1 MIPDLVERH
10 LRERYH
16 GFEHHVHRSASTA
29 QELASAERLSG
40 HRVAKVVVLD
50 IGGELAMAVVAATDR
65 VNLAPLEEATGTEAA
80 LAPEA
85 TFAPR
90 FSPCEVGAEPPL
102 AIFGV
107 PIFVDDKLLRE
118 QRIAM
123 PAGTH
128 EDAVLVDTH
137 EWLWQ
142 EHAQPIVNLG
152 RRSPRDLS

>member
-1 MIPDLVERH
+1 MIPNVVERH
-10 LRERYH
+10 LRERYQV
-16 GFEHHVHRSASTA
+16 FEHHVHRAAVTA
-29 QELASAERLSG
+29 QDLASAERLSG
-40 HRVAKVVVLD
+40 HRVAKVVILD

-65 VNLAPLEEATGTEAA
+65 VNLAPLEEATGTEAQ
-80 LAPEA
+80 LASEA
-85 TFAPR
+85 TFASR
-90 FSPCEVGAEPPL
+90 FLPCEIGAEPPL

-107 PIFVDDKLLRE
+107 PIFVDDKLARE

-128 EDAVLVDTH
+128 EDAVLVDTR
-137 EWLWQ
+137 EWIWR